1 MTKPAEGDAGAF
13 AADLAALRQDV
24 ANLAETLSKLVQ
36 HQTQDRVRA
45 ATSEIEAGIVRNP
58 FAAVSIAFGLG
69 ISLGMINRSRG

>member
-1 MTKPAEGDAGAF
+1 MTKPADGAAGDL

-24 ANLAETLSKLVQ
+24 AHLAETLSKLVQ

-58 FAAVSIAFGLG
+58 FAAVLIAFGVG